1 MSNHYFVSS
10 LSILGFIR
18 SIFSGFRNPEDP
30 SGQRVKYLSN
40 GRSGQVLYE
49 GRGASFTMYYEFG
62 GGNVVASISI
72 PDAQHWENETGLSP
86 AYREEVLN
94 FIGKQVVK
102 DQTKQGSFQIE
113 GNWLVIYE

>member
-1 MSNHYFVSS
+1 MSNQYFVSS
-10 LSILGFIR
+10 LSILGFVR
-18 SIFSGFRNPEDP
+18 SIFSGFRSPHDP
-30 SGQRVKYLSN
+30 AGQRIKYLGN

-72 PDAQHWENETGLSP
+72 PDEQHWNKETGLAP
-86 AYREEVLN
+86 DHREEVLN
-94 FIGKQVVK
+94 FIGTQVVK
-102 DQTKQGSFQIE
+102 DQTKQGSYKIE